1 MSTLERE
8 FEMNSINSMHS
19 SQELSTPLAKKN
31 NRGRKKSEGPDKKN
45 YCIRIDEATNEKIRE
60 IGGGSLTQGVIK
72 CLDAFAS
79 SRGDATVLGGVAQP
93 ASLLQPQ

>member
-19 SQELSTPLAKKN
+19 SQELSTSLAKKN

-60 IGGGSLTQGVIK
+60 IGG
-72 CLDAFAS
+72 
-79 SRGDATVLGGVAQP
+79 
-93 ASLLQPQ
+93 